1 MIRKIGLLLMVM
13 LISTSFA
20 AATAS
25 QDNEYTIVPV
35 KSDIT
40 ITPRWVTT
48 TITQGETN
56 WHGVPISSYTTALYV
71 DLNWGD
77 TSDSLRLKVH
87 TPSGQLIGTYYDSSD
102 GVIDGRIKFAIRNSD
117 GIDIGTWHYEV
128 YGYSVS
134 GTEDYYI

>member
-13 LISTSFA
+13 LISVSFA

-25 QDNEYTIVPV
+25 QDNGYTIVPV

-40 ITPRWVTT
+40 ITPRWVTN
-48 TITQGETN
+48 TITQGETD
-56 WHGVPISSYTTALYV
+56 WHSKQVSSYTTCLHI
-71 DLNWGD
+71 DLNWED
-77 TSDSLRLKVH
+77 SSDSLRLRVYDPDNQH
-87 TPSGQLIGTYYDSSD
+87 VGTFYDSYD
-102 GVIDGRIKFAIRNSD
+102 GSIDGRINIDIRNSS
-117 GIDIGTWHYEV
+117 GIDLGTWRCEV